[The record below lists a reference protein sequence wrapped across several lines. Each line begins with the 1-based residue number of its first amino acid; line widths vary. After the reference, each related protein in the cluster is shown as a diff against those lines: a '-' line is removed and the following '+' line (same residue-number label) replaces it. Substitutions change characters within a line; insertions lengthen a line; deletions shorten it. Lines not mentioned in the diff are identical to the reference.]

1 MDYLSNLQ
9 NRTKWKSPNH
19 NIKVG
24 EIVIIKEDNIPPAT
38 WPLGKV
44 IETHPGHPIF
54 SVDIH
59 PDGSRFA
66 TGGQGADTGRIVI
79 WNMSPIIDESDE
91 KDENVPKLLCQMD
104 NHLAIFI
111 LQRYGTA
118 GSTTFGSNGKMVN
131 VEHWRCV
138 STLRGHSGDV
148 LDLAWSPR
156 DTWLASCSVDNT
168 IVIWNTL
175 KWQEIIAVLKGHSG
189 LVKGV
194 SWDPVGKYI
203 ASQSDDKTLRVWR
216 THDWQQEAVVTEP
229 FLECGGTTHVLRL
242 SWSPDGRYL
251 VSAHAMN
258 NSGPTAQIIERDGW
272 KANRDFVGHR
282 KAITCVVE
290 HFCCCAIGSRDRS
303 LSVWLTYLK
312 RPLVVVHDLFSNS
325 VLDISWSQNG
335 KQLIVCSWDGTVA
348 YIGLSDEEIGKPA
361 TDEEKNTLHQSL
373 YGKSLAMTNHSA
385 SSVLNVVENP
395 DILKFQEEIKV
406 KAEENSKDEIL
417 NCSSPPLIVT
427 NDCGIPKIEL
437 QQTSSNS
444 QCSRPLPH
452 IKGPTD
458 KQIETRLADGRRRI
472 TPLFIPPPPDIGEV
486 PAPFNSRAP
495 PTFSSSSESKSKI
508 VIEKRDESCDASSLH
523 SLPKA
528 ENSIHAADSFAPV
541 TSSIMSSSTPIVNSV
556 STNMGAT
563 SIKTS
568 VISST
573 SNCSPI
579 VSTSSTKQNN
589 VLANST
595 SKALQEDISKQ
606 DGISSVV
613 QEQMEDKTKEI
624 LTSTPAVKTKESSV
638 PSKTPT
644 LDITPISSQK
654 RKAEVPLTG
663 KPEKKKP
670 GRPPLSQSQNQT
682 PKSAPPEKAIVPEK
696 TVSPEK
702 SSQLNSTLHLPTLKV
717 DKTSNVLIYHEKTS
731 GTPVYL
737 EIENSISV
745 GSGVLIHRLKCLSGT
760 TLMWEIALNS
770 KGAAVAGSRLISCI
784 VCEDKTLSIF
794 SQNGRRL
801 YPPIVLTSHA
811 TRLTCSDQYVM
822 VITSKGYMSVWDCLK
837 LKNIIQNESLYPIM
851 QDDAT
856 GDLTVRGTGLSDNG
870 IPMVSLSN
878 GKSYVFSPDMKAWL
892 LVSSANNA
900 LQLCSDH
907 QLRFSPQELS
917 NGTILPLAALQGQTQ
932 SKTMRLAR
940 GIMSSDPNL
949 RQIGTLSH
957 LDNQLAAS
965 LSLKSSKEYKFWL
978 LSLVRY
984 LVQEGLESRLR
995 DLCDGLLGPVVKT
1008 SKASEWK
1015 PNILQLHRQLCENG
1029 LFLASTDGMGRL
1041 STLQQKH
1048 TEVILDHVD
1057 ETPTRRL

>member
-1 MDYLSNLQ
+1 MKLL
-9 NRTKWKSPNH
+9 KPNWISH
-19 NIKVG
+19 
-24 EIVIIKEDNIPPAT
+24 D
-38 WPLGKV
+38 
-44 IETHPGHPIF
+44 GHPIF

-104 NHLAIFI
+104 NHLACVNCVRWSGSGKYLASCGDDKVLMIWQI
-111 LQRYGTA
+111 GRYGTA

-282 KAITCVVE
+282 KAITCVRFNPNILCKISKDSDKVE

-373 YGKSLAMTNHSA
+373 YGKSMAMTNHSSTSA
-385 SSVLNVVENP
+385 LNVVENP

-406 KAEENSKDEIL
+406 KEEDNSKEETP
-417 NCSSPPLIVT
+417 NCSSPPLIIT
-427 NDCGIPKIEL
+427 NDYGVPKIEL

-486 PAPFNSRAP
+486 PVPFNSRAP

-541 TSSIMSSSTPIVNSV
+541 TSSIVPSSTSIVNSI
-556 STNMGAT
+556 STNIGAT

-568 VISST
+568 VISSV

-579 VSTSSTKQNN
+579 VSTSSAKQNN
-589 VLANST
+589 VLTNSS
-595 SKALQEDISKQ
+595 SKVLQEEMISKQ
-606 DGISSVV
+606 DGISSIV
-613 QEQMEDKTKEI
+613 QEQMEDKTKEV
-624 LTSTPAVKTKESSV
+624 LTSTPIAKTKESSIV
-638 PSKTPT
+638 SKTPSSE
-644 LDITPISSQK
+644 ITPVSSQK
-654 RKAEVPLTG
+654 RKAEIPLTG

-696 TVSPEK
+696 TASPEK

-760 TLMWEIALNS
+760 SLMWEIALNS

-801 YPPIVLTSHA
+801 YPPIVLTSHV

-822 VITSKGYMSVWDCLK
+822 VITSKGYMSVWDCLR
-837 LKNIIQNESLYPIM
+837 LKNLIQNESLYPIM

-1008 SKASEWK
+1008 SKTSEWK
-1015 PNILQLHRQLCENG
+1015 PNILELQKRDLLKEVLLIIGSNLRFQRLFIEYRDQLEMVK
-1029 LFLASTDGMGRL
+1029 T
-1041 STLQQKH
+1041 
-1048 TEVILDHVD
+1048 
-1057 ETPTRRL
+1057 

>member
-1 MDYLSNLQ
+1 MKLL
-9 NRTKWKSPNH
+9 KPNWISH
-19 NIKVG
+19 
-24 EIVIIKEDNIPPAT
+24 D
-38 WPLGKV
+38 
-44 IETHPGHPIF
+44 GHPIF

-79 WNMSPIIDESDE
+79 WNMSPIVDESDE

-104 NHLAIFI
+104 NHLACVNCVRWSGSGKYLASCGDDKVLMIWQI
-111 LQRYGTA
+111 GRYGTA

-216 THDWQQEAVVTEP
+216 THDWQQEAVITEP

-282 KAITCVVE
+282 KAITCVRFNPNILCKISKDSEKVE

-373 YGKSLAMTNHSA
+373 YGKSMAMTNHSA
-385 SSVLNVVENP
+385 SAALTVVENP

-406 KAEENSKDEIL
+406 KDEENSKEEIV
-417 NCSSPPLIVT
+417 NGSPSLPTT
-427 NDCGIPKIEL
+427 NDYSISKIEL
-437 QQTSSNS
+437 QSSSNS
-444 QCSRPLPH
+444 QSSRPAPH

-472 TPLFIPPPPDIGEV
+472 TPLFIPPPPDIGEA

-508 VIEKRDESCDASSLH
+508 VIEKRDESCDASSHH
-523 SLPKA
+523 SQTKV
-528 ENSIHAADSFAPV
+528 ENSTPAVDSFSCV
-541 TSSIMSSSTPIVNSV
+541 VSSVNSV
-556 STNMGAT
+556 INSTNTSLVAT

-573 SNCSPI
+573 SNCAPI
-579 VSTSSTKQNN
+579 VSTTSNKQSSVLTNSTNKAPQEETITKQ
-589 VLANST
+589 
-595 SKALQEDISKQ
+595 
-606 DGISSVV
+606 
-613 QEQMEDKTKEI
+613 EI
-624 LTSTPAVKTKESSV
+624 LTPIVQDQTEEKPKDAVINTTVAKTKESSL
-638 PSKTPT
+638 SAKTHSSEA
-644 LDITPISSQK
+644 TPVTSQK
-654 RKAEVPLTG
+654 RKAETPLPG

-670 GRPPLSQSQNQT
+670 GRPPLSQSQNRISET
-682 PKSAPPEKAIVPEK
+682 PKSVPAEKTVVPEK
-696 TVSPEK
+696 TMSPDK
-702 SSQLNSTLHLPTLKV
+702 SSQLHSTLHLPALKV
-717 DKTSNVLIYHEKTS
+717 DKTANVVIYHEKTS

-737 EIENSISV
+737 EIENNISV
-745 GSGVLIHRLKCLSGT
+745 GSGVVIHRLKCLSGT
-760 TLMWEIALNS
+760 NLKWEIALNS
-770 KGAAVAGSRLISCI
+770 KGAATAGSRLISCV
-784 VCEDKTLSIF
+784 VCEDKTLSVF
-794 SQNGRRL
+794 SNNGRRL
-801 YPPIVLTSHA
+801 FPPIVLTSHI
-811 TRLTCSDQYVM
+811 TRLTCSDEYVM

-837 LKNIIQNESLYPIM
+837 LRSLLQNESLYPIM
-851 QDDAT
+851 QDDST
-856 GDLTVRGTGLSDNG
+856 GDLSVRGTGLSDNG

-878 GKSYVFSPDMKAWL
+878 GKSYIFSPDMKAWL

-940 GIMSSDPNL
+940 GIVSSDPNL

-984 LVQEGLESRLR
+984 LVQEGLEVRLR
-995 DLCDGLLGPVVKT
+995 DLCDGLLGPVIKT
-1008 SKASEWK
+1008 SKTSDWK
-1015 PNILQLHRQLCENG
+1015 PTILELQKRDLLKEVLLIIGSNLRFQRLFIEYRDQLEMVK
-1029 LFLASTDGMGRL
+1029 S
-1041 STLQQKH
+1041 
-1048 TEVILDHVD
+1048 
-1057 ETPTRRL
+1057 

>member
-1 MDYLSNLQ
+1 MKLL
-9 NRTKWKSPNH
+9 KPNWISH
-19 NIKVG
+19 
-24 EIVIIKEDNIPPAT
+24 D
-38 WPLGKV
+38 
-44 IETHPGHPIF
+44 GHPIF

-79 WNMSPIIDESDE
+79 WNMSPIVDESDE

-104 NHLAIFI
+104 NHLACVNCV
-111 LQRYGTA
+111 RWS
-118 GSTTFGSNGKMVN
+118 GS
-131 VEHWRCV
+131 
-138 STLRGHSGDV
+138 DV

-216 THDWQQEAVVTEP
+216 THDWQQEAVITEP

-282 KAITCVVE
+282 KAITCVRFNPNILCKISKDSEKVE

-373 YGKSLAMTNHSA
+373 YGKSMAMTNHSA
-385 SSVLNVVENP
+385 SAALTVVENP

-406 KAEENSKDEIL
+406 KDEENSKEEIV
-417 NCSSPPLIVT
+417 NGSPSLPTT
-427 NDCGIPKIEL
+427 NDYSISKIEL
-437 QQTSSNS
+437 QSSSNS
-444 QCSRPLPH
+444 QSSRPAPH

-472 TPLFIPPPPDIGEV
+472 TPLFIPPPPDIG
-486 PAPFNSRAP
+486 S
-495 PTFSSSSESKSKI
+495 PTNLVDMRSYHKYHNFFESILTPQEETITKQEI
-508 VIEKRDESCDASSLH
+508 L
-523 SLPKA
+523 
-528 ENSIHAADSFAPV
+528 
-541 TSSIMSSSTPIVNSV
+541 TPIVQDQ
-556 STNMGAT
+556 TEEKPKDA
-563 SIKTS
+563 
-568 VISST
+568 VINT
-573 SNCSPI
+573 T
-579 VSTSSTKQNN
+579 V
-589 VLANST
+589 A
-595 SKALQEDISKQ
+595 
-606 DGISSVV
+606 
-613 QEQMEDKTKEI
+613 
-624 LTSTPAVKTKESSV
+624 KTKESSL
-638 PSKTPT
+638 SAKTHSSEA
-644 LDITPISSQK
+644 TPVTSQK
-654 RKAEVPLTG
+654 RKAETPLPG

-670 GRPPLSQSQNQT
+670 GRPPLSQSQNRISET
-682 PKSAPPEKAIVPEK
+682 PKSVPAEKTVVPEK
-696 TVSPEK
+696 TMSPDK
-702 SSQLNSTLHLPTLKV
+702 SSQLHSTLHLPALKV
-717 DKTSNVLIYHEKTS
+717 DKTANVVIYHEKTS

-737 EIENSISV
+737 EIENNISV
-745 GSGVLIHRLKCLSGT
+745 GSGVVIHRLKCLSGT
-760 TLMWEIALNS
+760 NLKWEIALNS
-770 KGAAVAGSRLISCI
+770 KGAATAGSRLISCV
-784 VCEDKTLSIF
+784 VCEDKTLSVF
-794 SQNGRRL
+794 SNNGRRL
-801 YPPIVLTSHA
+801 FPPIVLTSHI
-811 TRLTCSDQYVM
+811 TRLTCSDEYVM

-837 LKNIIQNESLYPIM
+837 LRSLLQNESLYPIM
-851 QDDAT
+851 QDDST
-856 GDLTVRGTGLSDNG
+856 GDLSVRGTGLSDNG

-878 GKSYVFSPDMKAWL
+878 GKSYIFSPDMKAWL

-940 GIMSSDPNL
+940 GIVSSDPNL

-984 LVQEGLESRLR
+984 LVQEGLEVRLR
-995 DLCDGLLGPVVKT
+995 DLCDGLLGPVIKT
-1008 SKASEWK
+1008 SKTSDWK
-1015 PNILQLHRQLCENG
+1015 PTILELQKRDLLKEVLLIIGSNLRFQRLFIEYRDQLEMVK
-1029 LFLASTDGMGRL
+1029 S
-1041 STLQQKH
+1041 
-1048 TEVILDHVD
+1048 
-1057 ETPTRRL
+1057 

>member
-1 MDYLSNLQ
+1 MKLL
-9 NRTKWKSPNH
+9 KPNWISH
-19 NIKVG
+19 
-24 EIVIIKEDNIPPAT
+24 D
-38 WPLGKV
+38 
-44 IETHPGHPIF
+44 GHPIF

-79 WNMSPIIDESDE
+79 WNMSPIVDESDE

-104 NHLAIFI
+104 NHLACVNCVRWSGSGKYLASCGDDKVLMIWQI
-111 LQRYGTA
+111 GRYGTA

-168 IVIWNTL
+168 IVVWNTL

-216 THDWQQEAVVTEP
+216 THDWQQEAVITEP

-282 KAITCVVE
+282 KAITCVRFNPNILCKISKDSEKVE

-361 TDEEKNTLHQSL
+361 TDDEKNTLHQSL
-373 YGKSLAMTNHSA
+373 YGKSMAMTNHSA
-385 SSVLNVVENP
+385 SAALTVVENP

-406 KAEENSKDEIL
+406 KDEENSKEEIV
-417 NCSSPPLIVT
+417 NGSPALPMA
-427 NDCGIPKIEL
+427 NDYGISKVEL
-437 QQTSSNS
+437 QSSSNS
-444 QCSRPLPH
+444 QSSRPAPH

-523 SLPKA
+523 SQTKV
-528 ENSIHAADSFAPV
+528 ENSAPAVDSFASV
-541 TSSIMSSSTPIVNSV
+541 VSSVNSV
-556 STNMGAT
+556 INNLNTSIVAT

-573 SNCSPI
+573 SNCTPI
-579 VSTSSTKQNN
+579 VSTTSSKQSTVLTNATNKVTQEEIFTKQEIFIPIVQDQTEEKLKEPITN
-589 VLANST
+589 T
-595 SKALQEDISKQ
+595 S
-606 DGISSVV
+606 V
-613 QEQMEDKTKEI
+613 TKI
-624 LTSTPAVKTKESSV
+624 KESSLS
-638 PSKTPT
+638 SKTHSSEA
-644 LDITPISSQK
+644 TPVTSQK
-654 RKAEVPLTG
+654 RKAETPLTG

-670 GRPPLSQSQNQT
+670 GRPPLSQSQNRVAET
-682 PKSAPPEKAIVPEK
+682 PKSVPAEKSVVPEKAATPD
-696 TVSPEK
+696 K
-702 SSQLNSTLHLPTLKV
+702 SSQLNSTLHLPALKV
-717 DKTSNVLIYHEKTS
+717 DKTSNVVIYHEKTS

-737 EIENSISV
+737 EIENNISV
-745 GSGVLIHRLKCLSGT
+745 GSGVVIHRLKCLSGT
-760 TLMWEIALNS
+760 NLKWEIALNS
-770 KGAAVAGSRLISCI
+770 KGAATAGSRLISCV
-784 VCEDKTLSIF
+784 VCEDKTLSVF
-794 SQNGRRL
+794 SSNGRRL
-801 YPPIVLTSHA
+801 YPPIVLTSHI

-837 LKNIIQNESLYPIM
+837 LTGLIQNESLYPIM

-856 GDLTVRGTGLSDNG
+856 GDLSVRGTGLSDNG

-878 GKSYVFSPDMKAWL
+878 GKSYIFSPDMKAWL

-940 GIMSSDPNL
+940 GIVSSDPNL

-984 LVQEGLESRLR
+984 LVQEGLEVRLR
-995 DLCDGLLGPVVKT
+995 DLCDGLLGPVIKT
-1008 SKASEWK
+1008 SKTSDWK
-1015 PNILQLHRQLCENG
+1015 PTILELQKRDLLKEILLIIGANLRFQRLFIEYRDQLEMVK
-1029 LFLASTDGMGRL
+1029 S
-1041 STLQQKH
+1041 
-1048 TEVILDHVD
+1048 
-1057 ETPTRRL
+1057 

>member
-1 MDYLSNLQ
+1 MKLL
-9 NRTKWKSPNH
+9 KPNWISH
-19 NIKVG
+19 
-24 EIVIIKEDNIPPAT
+24 D
-38 WPLGKV
+38 
-44 IETHPGHPIF
+44 GHPIF

-104 NHLAIFI
+104 NHLACVNCVRWSGSGKYLASCGDDKVLMIWQI
-111 LQRYGTA
+111 GRYGTA

-138 STLRGHSGDV
+138 STLRGHSGDG

-282 KAITCVVE
+282 KAITCVRFNPNILCKISKDSDKVE

-406 KAEENSKDEIL
+406 KAEENSKEEIL
-417 NCSSPPLIVT
+417 NCSSPPLIVS

-541 TSSIMSSSTPIVNSV
+541 TSSIMSTSAPIVNSV

-589 VLANST
+589 VLTNST

-613 QEQMEDKTKEI
+613 QEQMEDKMKEA
-624 LTSTPAVKTKESSV
+624 LASTPAVKTKEPSV

-770 KGAAVAGSRLISCI
+770 KGAAVAGSRLVSCI

-801 YPPIVLTSHA
+801 YPPIVLTSHV

-837 LKNIIQNESLYPIM
+837 LKNLLQNESLYPIM

-1015 PNILQLHRQLCENG
+1015 PNILELQKRDLLKEVLLIIGSNLRFQRLFIEYRDQLEMVK
-1029 LFLASTDGMGRL
+1029 T
-1041 STLQQKH
+1041 
-1048 TEVILDHVD
+1048 
-1057 ETPTRRL
+1057 

>member
-1 MDYLSNLQ
+1 MKLL
-9 NRTKWKSPNH
+9 KPNWISH
-19 NIKVG
+19 
-24 EIVIIKEDNIPPAT
+24 D
-38 WPLGKV
+38 
-44 IETHPGHPIF
+44 GHPIF

-79 WNMSPIIDESDE
+79 WNMSPIIDESEE
-91 KDENVPKLLCQMD
+91 KDESVPKLLCQMD
-104 NHLAIFI
+104 NHLACVNCVRWSGSGKYLASCGDDKVLMIWQI
-111 LQRYGTA
+111 GSRYGTA

-168 IVIWNTL
+168 IVVWNTL

-216 THDWQQEAVVTEP
+216 THDWQQEAIVTEP

-282 KAITCVVE
+282 KAITCVRFNPNILCKISKDSDKVE

-373 YGKSLAMTNHSA
+373 YGKSMAMTNHSA
-385 SSVLNVVENP
+385 SPALTVVENP
-395 DILKFQEEIKV
+395 DILKFQEELKV
-406 KAEENSKDEIL
+406 REETNFKDEAP
-417 NCSSPPLIVT
+417 NCSSSPLPPT
-427 NDCGIPKIEL
+427 NDIGVSKIEL
-437 QQTSSNS
+437 QNSSNS
-444 QCSRPLPH
+444 QGSKPSLH

-486 PAPFNSRAP
+486 PVPFNSRAL

-523 SLPKA
+523 SLPRV
-528 ENSIHAADSFAPV
+528 ENSTSALDSHASV
-541 TSSIMSSSTPIVNSV
+541 TSSTATVVNSI
-556 STNMGAT
+556 STTTGAT

-573 SNCSPI
+573 ANCLPI
-579 VSTSSTKQNN
+579 VSTPSAKQSS
-589 VLANST
+589 VLTNAT
-595 SKALQEDISKQ
+595 SKVSQEETGSKLESTTPV
-606 DGISSVV
+606 G
-613 QEQMEDKTKEI
+613 QEQIEDKSKDI
-624 LTSTPAVKTKESSV
+624 LTSTPVFITKESSIPPKL
-638 PSKTPT
+638 PS
-644 LDITPISSQK
+644 DITPIAVK
-654 RKAEVPLTG
+654 RKADVQLSG

-682 PKSAPPEKAIVPEK
+682 PKTAPIEKAVVPEK
-696 TVSPEK
+696 PTTPEK
-702 SSQLNSTLHLPTLKV
+702 SSHLNSSLHLPVLKA
-717 DKTSNVLIYHEKTS
+717 DKTTNVLIYHEKTK

-737 EIENSISV
+737 EIENSITV
-745 GSGVLIHRLKCLSGT
+745 GSGVVIHRLKCLNGT

-784 VCEDKTLSIF
+784 VCEDKTLSVF
-794 SQNGRRL
+794 SNNGRRL
-801 YPPIVLTSHA
+801 FPPIVLTSHV

-822 VITSKGYMSVWDCLK
+822 VITSKGYLSVWDCLK
-837 LKNIIQNESLYPIM
+837 LINLIQNESLYPIM
-851 QDDAT
+851 QDDTT
-856 GDLTVRGTGLSDNG
+856 GDLSVRGTGLSDNG

-878 GKSYVFSPDMKAWL
+878 GKSYIFSPDMKAWL

-932 SKTMRLAR
+932 NKTMRLAR

-984 LVQEGLESRLR
+984 LVQEGLEARLR

-1008 SKASEWK
+1008 SKTSDWK
-1015 PNILQLHRQLCENG
+1015 PTILELQKRDLLKEILLIIGSNLRFQRLFIEYRDQLELVK
-1029 LFLASTDGMGRL
+1029 T
-1041 STLQQKH
+1041 
-1048 TEVILDHVD
+1048 
-1057 ETPTRRL
+1057 